1 MHNLLLIPCTLKDE
15 TSLYIERGEKLKY
28 DEEETSLYIERE
40 KKRNISLTLQ
50 RRSIYRK
57 IKK

>member
-15 TSLYIERGEKLKY
+15 TSLYIERWEKLKY

-40 KKRNISLTLQ
+40 KKISLWHYKGDLYIE
-50 RRSIYRK
+50 R
-57 IKK
+57 